1 MTNGGRYPYTF
12 YIYSNQKMKLAEAL
26 SLRADLQKRVN
37 ELKVRFKDS
46 AKVQEGDTPAED
58 LAALEVELNMA
69 LAELEDLIYRI
80 NATNMQTMH
89 EGETVT
95 RMMARKDVLA
105 MRVQLMQE
113 VLRHVVEGDAR
124 YGRNEIKTV
133 RVVDV
138 PELRRKTDAA
148 ARELRELDMKIQ
160 ELNWA
165 VDLIE

>member
-1 MTNGGRYPYTF
+1 
-12 YIYSNQKMKLAEAL
+12 MKLAEAL

-58 LAALEVELNMA
+58 LAALDVELNTA
-69 LAELEDLIYRI
+69 LEELEDLIYRI
-80 NATNMQTMH
+80 NATNMRTVH

-95 RMMARKDVLA
+95 RLMARKDVLA
-105 MRVQLMQE
+105 MRVQLMKE
-113 VLRHVVEGDAR
+113 VLSHVVEGDAR

-138 PELRRKTDAA
+138 PNLRRRTDAA

-160 ELNWA
+160 ALNWS
-165 VDLIE
+165 VDLIEEDTNK

>member
-12 YIYSNQKMKLAEAL
+12 IYSNQKMKLAEAL

-58 LAALEVELNMA
+58 LAALEVELNTA